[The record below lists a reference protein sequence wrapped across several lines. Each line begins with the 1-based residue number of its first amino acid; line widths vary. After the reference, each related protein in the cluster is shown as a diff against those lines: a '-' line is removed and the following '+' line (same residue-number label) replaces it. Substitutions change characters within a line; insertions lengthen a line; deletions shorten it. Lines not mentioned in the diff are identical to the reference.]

1 MRFKANWGN
10 VVPDDACEVTN
21 YGEVEDYFVNIVESL
36 SINEN
41 QIDDLRIFPNP
52 VDGDYVNVFSSLNGD
67 KYVEL
72 FDVNGRKVLSTSISG
87 NTLDISVLE
96 RGFYIATVTIDG
108 KSSTSKLI
116 IN

>member
-1 MRFKANWGN
+1 M
-10 VVPDDACEVTN
+10 
-21 YGEVEDYFVNIVESL
+21 EDYFITIVESL

-52 VDGDYVNVFSSLNGD
+52 ADNNYVNIISSLNGD
-67 KYVEL
+67 KLVEL

-87 NTLDISVLE
+87 DRLDISNLE
-96 RGFYIATVTIDG
+96 PGFYMTRVTING